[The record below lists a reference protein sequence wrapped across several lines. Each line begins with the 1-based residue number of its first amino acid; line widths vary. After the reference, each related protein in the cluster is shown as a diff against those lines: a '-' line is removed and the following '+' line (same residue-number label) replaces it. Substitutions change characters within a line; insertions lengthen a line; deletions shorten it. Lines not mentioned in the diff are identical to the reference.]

1 MTEHLLNPSEDARF
15 EAAYNHYVDSV
26 DVARAQIKLRDR
38 LLVIAIL
45 LLAVM
50 SFQIF
55 LPQESGNLLSE
66 FVRKKLDVDHGINL
80 AFLGTVIWF
89 VLLGTTVRYFQVVVG
104 LERQYDYIHELED
117 QLSKLYTAPLFT
129 REDVPTCTA
138 TQCSP
143 IGFGPSTQLRFP

>member
-26 DVARAQIKLRDR
+26 DAVRAQIKLRDR

-50 SFQIF
+50 SLQIF

-66 FVRKKLDVDHGINL
+66 FVPQEARRGSGNKSSIPWNSDLVRTSRHDR
-80 AFLGTVIWF
+80 A
-89 VLLGTTVRYFQVVVG
+89 LLPGGRWPG
-104 LERQYDYIHELED
+104 AAI
-117 QLSKLYTAPLFT
+117 
-129 REDVPTCTA
+129 
-138 TQCSP
+138 
-143 IGFGPSTQLRFP
+143 